1 MRLLIAIA
9 AFVTI
14 VASASTARA
23 QADFVGVR
31 PMGMGEAQRATATGA
46 SGPLMNPAGM
56 SLVRQYVIEGMYG
69 VRIESVG
76 HNANVTVVDSI
87 TARVAAGLFYT
98 YIHEQPKIGFN
109 WAGGF
114 VEQATLTRTG
124 HAAGLS
130 LSIPLGDRFI
140 LGATAKYLHFDTTAP
155 LPTVNGIPPVPDHL
169 TFDSVNSVTFDVG
182 MIVRLG
188 DRFNIGLVGY
198 NLWDHGSRES
208 PLSLG
213 IGLAYVPIPT
223 LSINF
228 DTVINFTGYQNYK
241 FDPMTGK
248 VNLEQR
254 TTARLGP
261 GIEWIAGR
269 KVPLR
274 AGVVYDS
281 GLPAT
286 YLTAG
291 LGYLS
296 TSFGVD
302 LSYRAKVQGG
312 IENFLMLGLRIFID

>member
-1 MRLLIAIA
+1 MRSLISLAALVSVVAFAIP
-9 AFVTI
+9 
-14 VASASTARA
+14 ARA
-23 QADFVGVR
+23 QNDFVGTR
-31 PMGMGEAQRATATGA
+31 AMGMGEAQRATATGA

-69 VRIESVG
+69 IKIETVG
-76 HNANVTVVDSI
+76 HHANLSVVDSI
-87 TARVAAGLFYT
+87 TARVAAGLFYSFIYET
-98 YIHEQPKIGFN
+98 PKLGFN
-109 WAGGF
+109 WAGGKIDS
-114 VEQATLTRTG
+114 EQITRTG

-130 LSIPLGDRFI
+130 LSLPLGDHFI
-140 LGATAKYLHFDTTAP
+140 LGATAKYLHLDTTAP
-155 LPTVNGIPPVPDHL
+155 LPMGTVPDHL
-169 TFDSVNSVTFDVG
+169 TLDSVNGVTFDVG

-188 DRFNIGLVGY
+188 DRFNVGLIGY

-213 IGLAYVPIPT
+213 IGLAYVPLPT

-241 FDPMTGK
+241 IDMMTGK
-248 VNLEQR
+248 VTLDQR

-261 GIEWIAGR
+261 GIEWVAGS

-286 YLTAG
+286 YLTLG

-296 TSFGVD
+296 TAFGID
-302 LSYRAKVQGG
+302 LSYRGKVQGG
-312 IENFLMLGLRIFID
+312 IENFLMLGIRIFID

>member
-1 MRLLIAIA
+1 MRSLISLA
-9 AFVTI
+9 ALVSV
-14 VASASTARA
+14 VAAAAPAWA
-23 QADFVGVR
+23 QNDFVGTR
-31 PMGMGEAQRATATGA
+31 PLGMGEAQRATATGA

-69 VRIESVG
+69 IKIETVG
-76 HNANVTVVDSI
+76 HHANVSVVDSI
-87 TARVAAGLFYT
+87 TARVAAGLFYSFIYET
-98 YIHEQPKIGFN
+98 PRLGFN
-109 WAGGF
+109 WAGGK
-114 VEQATLTRTG
+114 VDSEQITRTG

-130 LSIPLGDRFI
+130 LSLPLGDHFI
-140 LGATAKYLHFDTTAP
+140 LGATAKYLHIDTTAP
-155 LPTVNGIPPVPDHL
+155 LPMGTVPDHL
-169 TFDSVNSVTFDVG
+169 TLDSVNGVTFDVG

-188 DRFNIGLVGY
+188 ERFNVALIGY

-213 IGLAYVPIPT
+213 IGLAYVPLPT

-228 DTVINFTGYQNYK
+228 DTVVNFTGYQTYK
-241 FDPMTGK
+241 FDMATNK
-248 VNLEQR
+248 VTLDQK

-261 GIEWIAGR
+261 GIEWVVAN

-286 YLTAG
+286 YLTLG

-296 TSFGVD
+296 TAFGID

-312 IENFLMLGLRIFID
+312 IENFLMLGIRIFID

>member
-1 MRLLIAIA
+1 MRLLISLAAIVSVVAVA
-9 AFVTI
+9 AP
-14 VASASTARA
+14 ARA
-23 QADFVGVR
+23 QNDFVGTR
-31 PMGMGEAQRATATGA
+31 AMGMGEAQRATATGA
-46 SGPLMNPAGM
+46 SGPLLNPAGM
-56 SLVRQYVIEGMYG
+56 SLVRQDVIEGMYG
-69 VRIESVG
+69 IKIETVG
-76 HNANVTVVDSI
+76 HHANLSVVDSI
-87 TARVAAGLFYT
+87 TSRIAAGLFYSFIYET
-98 YIHEQPKIGFN
+98 PKLGFN
-109 WAGGF
+109 WAGGKIDS
-114 VEQATLTRTG
+114 EQVTRTG

-130 LSIPLGDRFI
+130 LSLPLGDRFI
-140 LGATAKYLHFDTTAP
+140 LGATAKYLHIDTTAP
-155 LPTVNGIPPVPDHL
+155 LPMGTVPDHL
-169 TFDSVNSVTFDVG
+169 TLDSVNGVTFDVG

-188 DRFNIGLVGY
+188 ERFNVALIGY

-228 DTVINFTGYQNYK
+228 DTVVNFTGYQTYK
-241 FDPMTGK
+241 FDAMTNK
-248 VNLEQR
+248 VTLDQK

-261 GIEWIAGR
+261 GIEWVVAN

-286 YLTAG
+286 YLTLG

-296 TSFGVD
+296 TAFGID

-312 IENFLMLGLRIFID
+312 IENFLMLGIRIFID